1 MYDTETRLYYLESRY
16 YDPETGRFI
25 SADNED
31 VLTKDLL
38 STYDKNLYSYCDNN
52 PIIRVDFGGDFWR
65 ELFTAIAVTAVVVA
79 AGALVVATGGLAVA
93 AVAGGGTMLAVTSVT
108 TTALGVAVTAGTVAV
123 TSYAAAT
130 IIESN
135 IIYAKSKADPYARPG
150 QKKQGRE
157 RKNKARNK
165 PDWKE
170 KTKPRP
176 PKKHTPGREHRKY

>member
-65 ELFTAIAVTAVVVA
+65 ELFTAIAVTAAVVA

-157 RKNKARNK
+157 RKNKSRNK

>member
-1 MYDTETRLYYLESRY
+1 M
-16 YDPETGRFI
+16 G
-25 SADNED
+25 
-31 VLTKDLL
+31 
-38 STYDKNLYSYCDNN
+38 
-52 PIIRVDFGGDFWR
+52 
-65 ELFTAIAVTAVVVA
+65 

-157 RKNKARNK
+157 RKNKSRNRHSVYSRLGHRV
-165 PDWKE
+165 
-170 KTKPRP
+170 TGLASS
-176 PKKHTPGREHRKY
+176 GRQRAYGGAS